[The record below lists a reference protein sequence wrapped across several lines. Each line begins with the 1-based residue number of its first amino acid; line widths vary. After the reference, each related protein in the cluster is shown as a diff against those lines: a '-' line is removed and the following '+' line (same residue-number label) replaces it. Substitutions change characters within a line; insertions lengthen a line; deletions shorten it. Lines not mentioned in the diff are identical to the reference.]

1 MRFWQRQI
9 ERFAKLNEWVLK
21 GLFLFSYAIVMHL
34 LQDRREGIRQD
45 VLFVFVRNAR
55 LRGISC
61 AL

>member
-1 MRFWQRQI
+1 MNGF
-9 ERFAKLNEWVLK
+9 LYGLVLQ
-21 GLFLFSYAIVMHL
+21 SYAIVVHL
-34 LQDRREGIRQD
+34 LQDRKEDIRRD